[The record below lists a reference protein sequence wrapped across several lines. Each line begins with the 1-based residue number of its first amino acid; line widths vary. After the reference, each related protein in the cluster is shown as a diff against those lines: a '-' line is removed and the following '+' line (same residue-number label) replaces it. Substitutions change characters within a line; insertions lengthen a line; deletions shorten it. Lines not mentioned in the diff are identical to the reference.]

1 MLTELVSFLNSS
13 KLIFVLLQG
22 TLAAR
27 RRAAAVIHGDEN
39 LHKVFSELA
48 FRYK

>member
-1 MLTELVSFLNSS
+1 MSLTFSGGL
-13 KLIFVLLQG
+13 KG

-27 RRAAAVIHGDEN
+27 RRAAGVIHGDEN

-48 FRYK
+48 FRYKSVP